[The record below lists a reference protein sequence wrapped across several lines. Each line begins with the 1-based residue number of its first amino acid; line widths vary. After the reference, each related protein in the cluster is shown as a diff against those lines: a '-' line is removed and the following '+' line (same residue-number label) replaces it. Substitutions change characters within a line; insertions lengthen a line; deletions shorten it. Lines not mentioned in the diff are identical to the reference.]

1 MRNRNIAEYQ
11 KPCLMVGALMSGSRG
26 LVLSPGQG
34 YHVVFVGKMLYSH
47 SASLHQG
54 VYQMSTSEFNS
65 GG

>member
-1 MRNRNIAEYQ
+1 MVHQKDLIFVYNRGKLNFWSCCWILHM
-11 KPCLMVGALMSGSRG
+11 KW
-26 LVLSPGQG
+26 QG
-34 YHVVFVGKMLYSH
+34 HHVVFVGKMLYSH